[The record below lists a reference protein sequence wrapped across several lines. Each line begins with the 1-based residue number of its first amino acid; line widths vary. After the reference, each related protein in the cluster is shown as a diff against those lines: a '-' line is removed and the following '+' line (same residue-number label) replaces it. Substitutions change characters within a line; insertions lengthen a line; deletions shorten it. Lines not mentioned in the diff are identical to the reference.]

1 VGLEGKVAI
10 VTDAGSENG
19 AAIARRFLDEGADV
33 AVCKG
38 AGIRALPMP
47 DDLPPTLLRLEGDI
61 CTPADARRMVDEV
74 VSRFGRVDVLVNH
87 GAGGRLVGTVMD
99 VTQED
104 FNEAMTGDVW
114 SVFALSSAVI
124 TVMQKSGRGAIVN
137 ISSIGRN
144 GLKNRP
150 LRSSS
155 QAAVAAL
162 TASMAMDHAG
172 DGIRINGLLLGPT
185 LSSRMPA
192 EQTAELSRRAPLGQI
207 HSPADVAAAALFLAS
222 DESKMIT
229 GTFLTVD
236 AGRSMPSS
244 V

>member
-1 VGLEGKVAI
+1 MSLQGKVAI

-19 AAIARRFLDEGADV
+19 TAIARRFIEEGADV
-33 AVCKG
+33 AACRG
-38 AGIRALPMP
+38 AGVRALPLP
-47 DDLPPTLLRLEGDI
+47 DDLPAAILRLDGDV
-61 CTPADARRMVDEV
+61 CAPADASRMVGEV
-74 VSRFGRVDVLVNH
+74 VARFGRVDVLVNH

-99 VTQED
+99 ITQDD

-124 TVMQKSGRGAIVN
+124 PVMQKAGRGAIVN

-162 TASMAMDHAG
+162 TASMAMDHAEE
-172 DGIRINGLLLGPT
+172 GIRINGLLLGPT
-185 LSSRMPA
+185 LSKRMPA
-192 EQTAELSRRAPLGQI
+192 EQTAELARRAPLGQL
-207 HSPADVAAAALFLAS
+207 HSPDDVASAALFLAS

-229 GTFLTVD
+229 GAFLPLD

-244 V
+244 I